1 MHSSP
6 QAQYHVVGCR
16 SLLVIMP
23 QISRIN
29 ISATVKTDFDL
40 VFSLNA
46 SMNYKP
52 VIVLTTSCN
61 TDVIRFLINRSTI
74 SL

>member
-1 MHSSP
+1 M
-6 QAQYHVVGCR
+6 
-16 SLLVIMP
+16 IMP